1 MWHLLSTFQWTT
13 SNSVAVNHKVSVT
26 TRPKARTW
34 MCVSDVRGSEITNIN
49 TCSSRVI
56 PQWFRKKQSRK
67 KKKKLHK
74 RGLIKADLPR
84 AHDIHELHSA
94 SHKHTPIHTHSPLS
108 KRKWSQCGRGIML
121 DLWSRSCSMLVI
133 LKLWGGLSL
142 AAGWILFS
150 LLRSL
155 TSFTSLFVC
164 SPLSWKSCGM
174 NSWNKAGNKLTVGR
188 KSEPE
193 GLNVKRTWQ

>member
-1 MWHLLSTFQWTT
+1 MSTEAQPTDRSNLTMWYLLSTFQWTT

-49 TCSSRVI
+49 TCSSPVI

-94 SHKHTPIHTHSPLS
+94 SHKHTPSNTHTHSPLS

-133 LKLWGGLSL
+133 LKLWGGGFELSSRL
-142 AAGWILFS
+142 NFILPPSVSNLFHLSICLLSS
-150 LLRSL
+150 LLKVLWDEFLKQS
-155 TSFTSLFVC
+155 
-164 SPLSWKSCGM
+164 
-174 NSWNKAGNKLTVGR
+174 R
-188 KSEPE
+188 K
-193 GLNVKRTWQ
+193 

>member
-1 MWHLLSTFQWTT
+1 MSTEAQPTGRSNLTMWYLLSTFQWTT

-49 TCSSRVI
+49 TCSSPVI

-94 SHKHTPIHTHSPLS
+94 SHKHTPSNTHTLS
-108 KRKWSQCGRGIML
+108 SVKEEVVTVWQRDYAGFVEQ
-121 DLWSRSCSMLVI
+121 I
-133 LKLWGGLSL
+133 L
-142 AAGWILFS
+142 
-150 LLRSL
+150 
-155 TSFTSLFVC
+155 
-164 SPLSWKSCGM
+164 
-174 NSWNKAGNKLTVGR
+174 
-188 KSEPE
+188 
-193 GLNVKRTWQ
+193 LNASDP

>member
-1 MWHLLSTFQWTT
+1 MSTEAQPTDRSNLTMWYLLSTFQWTT

-49 TCSSRVI
+49 TCSSPVI

-84 AHDIHELHSA
+84 AHDIHKLHSA
-94 SHKHTPIHTHSPLS
+94 SHKHTPSNTHTLS
-108 KRKWSQCGRGIML
+108 SVKEEVVTVWQRDYAGFVEQ
-121 DLWSRSCSMLVI
+121 I
-133 LKLWGGLSL
+133 L
-142 AAGWILFS
+142 
-150 LLRSL
+150 
-155 TSFTSLFVC
+155 
-164 SPLSWKSCGM
+164 
-174 NSWNKAGNKLTVGR
+174 
-188 KSEPE
+188 
-193 GLNVKRTWQ
+193 LNASDP